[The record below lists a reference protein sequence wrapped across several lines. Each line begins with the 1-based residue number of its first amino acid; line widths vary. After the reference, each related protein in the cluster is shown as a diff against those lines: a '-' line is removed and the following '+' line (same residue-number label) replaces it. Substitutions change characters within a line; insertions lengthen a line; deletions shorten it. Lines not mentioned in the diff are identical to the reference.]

1 MSPVPTF
8 TYESR
13 VDASLQDVWEFH
25 STTDGLVEL
34 TPGWMNMTV
43 EGTRGPD
50 GTPDPEVLEE
60 GSSVDVSLRPLGV
73 FPRVT
78 WRSVILERESKEGSA
93 YFTDE
98 MEDGPFS
105 RWRHTH
111 EFEEDGDGT
120 VARDTVEYE
129 LPLWMLGRAGSPA
142 FRLNARLMFRYR
154 HRRTRELL
162 E

>member
-1 MSPVPTF
+1 MPTF

-13 VDASLQDVWEFH
+13 VDAPLDEVWEFH
-25 STTDGLVEL
+25 STTDGLVGL
-34 TPGWMNMTV
+34 TPGWMNLVV

-50 GTPDPEVLEE
+50 GDPDPDELVE
-60 GSSVDVSLRPLGV
+60 GSEVDVSLKPLGV

-78 WRSVILERESKEGSA
+78 WRSVILERDRDDGRA
-93 YFTDE
+93 YFVDG
-98 MEDGPFS
+98 MEDGPFK
-105 RWRHTH
+105 RWKHTH
-111 EFEEDGDGT
+111 EFEADGDGT
-120 VARDTVEYE
+120 VVRDTVEYS

-142 FRLNARLMFRYR
+142 FRLNARFMFRYR

>member
-1 MSPVPTF
+1 MPTF

-13 VDASLQDVWEFH
+13 VDAPLDDVWEFH
-25 STTDGLVEL
+25 STTDGLVKL

-43 EGTRGPD
+43 EETRGPD
-50 GTPDPEVLEE
+50 GAPDPDVLEE
-60 GSSVDVSLRPLGV
+60 GSTVDVSLKPLGV

-78 WRSVILERESKEGSA
+78 WRSVILERDRNQGHA
-93 YFTDE
+93 YFIDE
-98 MEDGPFS
+98 MEDGPFK

-111 EFEEDGDGT
+111 EFKANGEGT
-120 VARDTVEYE
+120 VARDTVEYK
-129 LPLWMLGRAGSPA
+129 LPFWMLGRAGSPA
-142 FRLNARLMFRYR
+142 FRLNAYFMFRYR